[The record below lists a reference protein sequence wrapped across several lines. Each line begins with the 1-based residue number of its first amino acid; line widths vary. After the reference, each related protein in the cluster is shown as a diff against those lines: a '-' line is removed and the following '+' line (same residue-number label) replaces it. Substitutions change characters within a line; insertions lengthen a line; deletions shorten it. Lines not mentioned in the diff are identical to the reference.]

1 MQITYSLSN
10 PRAHVYAITVE
21 NTLFDTAVLIQTP
34 QGPLEAVTVLLG
46 KTNVMNILAAVSVGI
61 ATSMPLAAIAAG
73 IESMAGVA
81 GRFELVDLGQ
91 PYAVIV
97 DYAHTPDGLENL
109 LRAVQDLKPN
119 RIITVFGC
127 GGDRDKGKRPQM
139 GRIAAELSDF
149 VVVTSDNPRSENP
162 YSIMEDICDGK

>member
-1 MQITYSLSN
+1 
-10 PRAHVYAITVE
+10 
-21 NTLFDTAVLIQTP
+21 
-34 QGPLEAVTVLLG
+34 
-46 KTNVMNILAAVSVGI
+46 MNILAAVSVGI